1 MSVEEVCR
9 KYSTDIVQVRYLLQS
24 DEESYNDPL
33 RVLIWL
39 ARPVLSIVSLFFPD
53 MNELEI
59 HLKKSSLILDF
70 LHFKNNSKTALNN
83 VHPN

>member
-9 KYSTDIVQVRYLLQS
+9 KYTTDIVQVRFLLQS
-24 DEESYNDPL
+24 DEMNPL

-39 ARPVLSIVSLFFPD
+39 ARPVLSIVSFF
-53 MNELEI
+53 LEI
-59 HLKKSSLILDF
+59 HLKKSSSLILDF
-70 LHFKNNSKTALNN
+70 LHFTNNSKTALING